1 MRAHLIDRACRAGGI
16 GALLVVAMQTA
27 CGAAERQTAP
37 SSSGAGI
44 PAVLVGTWR
53 EAAATGSQY
62 CDPNGGGCTP
72 AYGGSESYTF
82 AANGTFVYSQL
93 LEANLYGCVI
103 KTFLYATG
111 TLTVTGARL
120 TLAPTSARNVV
131 TKTCGGGT
139 DEQLTLDASSY
150 GWRVVRGDDGST
162 GLYLTASDGEESG
175 PYGPR

>member
-1 MRAHLIDRACRAGGI
+1 MRTHLIDRAWRAGGI
-16 GALLVVAMQTA
+16 GALLVIAMQTA
-27 CGAAERQTAP
+27 CGAAEHETAPP
-37 SSSGAGI
+37 SSSGVV
-44 PAVLVGTWR
+44 PAALVGTWS

-62 CDPNGGGCTP
+62 CDPNGGGCTA

-120 TLAPTSARNVV
+120 TLAPKSARNVV
-131 TKTCGGGT
+131 TKTCGRGS
-139 DEQLTLDASSY
+139 DEQLTLEPSSY
-150 GWRVVRGDDGST
+150 GWRVARGEDGSM
-162 GLYLTASDGEESG
+162 GLYLTSSDGDESG

>member
-1 MRAHLIDRACRAGGI
+1 MRTHFMDRACRAGGI
-16 GALLVVAMQTA
+16 CALLVIAMQTA
-27 CGAAERQTAP
+27 CGADRQTAP
-37 SSSGAGI
+37 SSSGAGV
-44 PAVLVGTWR
+44 PAVLVGTWS

-62 CDPNGGGCTP
+62 CDPNGGGCTA
-72 AYGGSESYTF
+72 AYGGSESYVF

-120 TLAPTSARNVV
+120 TLAPKSARNVV
-131 TKTCGGGT
+131 TKTCGAAT
-139 DEQLTLDASSY
+139 DEQLTLDPSSY
-150 GWRVVRGDDGST
+150 GWRVAREADGST
-162 GLYLTASDGEESG
+162 GLYLTSSDGDEAG

>member
-1 MRAHLIDRACRAGGI
+1 MRTHLMDRAWRAGGI
-16 GALLVVAMQTA
+16 GALLIIAMQTA
-27 CGAAERQTAP
+27 CGADRQTAP
-37 SSSGAGI
+37 SASGPGI
-44 PAVLVGTWR
+44 PAVLVGTWS

-72 AYGGSESYTF
+72 AYGGSESYVF

-120 TLAPTSARNVV
+120 TLAPKSARNVV
-131 TKTCGGGT
+131 TKTCGGGS
-139 DEQLTLDASSY
+139 DEQLTLAPSSY
-150 GWRVVRGDDGST
+150 GWRVAREADGST
-162 GLYLTASDGEESG
+162 GLYLTSSDGDESG